1 MLLDLVNKVIPN
13 SECLVRAVGD
23 GAAGAAVAAP
33 FFAVSASAHARIISL
48 AIALKYVLSKDSYRK
63 LLCPS
68 VVATSNREAAKHYSC
83 V

>member
-1 MLLDLVNKVIPN
+1 MHCIHLRRLY
-13 SECLVRAVGD
+13 RAVGD
-23 GAAGAAVAAP
+23 GAAVAAP